1 VRVIIA
7 GGGTGGLAAAIAL
20 RKAGLEPLVLE
31 QAPAFTAIGAG
42 LGLYANAM
50 KALTYLGA
58 DAYWRQNAARI
69 DVSEQRALNDGEI
82 ITASS
87 LEPRAV
93 KYGEPYYC
101 GHRADLMTSL
111 LMALPPECVRTGS
124 RVVAFDETARDV
136 RVELAGGEEIR
147 ADLLVGADG
156 VRSATRKQLMGE
168 RAARFTGVVVWRGLI
183 PRERVPS
190 RYHAK
195 IMAWFGPR
203 RHVLLYPL
211 RHDRHDGGVY
221 SLSAFVPAAE
231 VHRESWTA
239 SGDVA
244 DLHAS
249 LADACPAVR
258 DLLALMDQALITGI
272 YFRDPLGSWGTDRV
286 TLLGDAAHPAPPSAG
301 QGAGMALEDAV
312 MLAACLRRAGPG
324 NEPAALREYA
334 SRRQPRTARMLE
346 SSRVNLRNSQTSD
359 PVQVRARNG
368 YYRGLER
375 LSPAGPP
382 MQEWLLAHDPVA
394 AAVQSAAEFEQN
406 LLGAGNPMRRPQARQ
421 AFDLWRTALT
431 GEHRAAGWLGE
442 RRGYA
447 QFLRGRLHRANPSGP
462 SWPITPISCDGTP
475 ALQVGGPPR
484 DGAPVVLHL
493 HGGGYSMGSAE
504 LAAPL
509 AGRLAEAVGGWSLVP
524 DYRLAPEHPFPAASI
539 DVLAAYRWLARRY
552 PQAPILVSGEC
563 AGGGLALGLALALRD
578 SGHPDTRMPA
588 GIHVV
593 SPFCDLALPPEDLG
607 PAADSDPWLSRI
619 ALIQLAACYIHD
631 ADPGRAQLSP
641 ARADLSGLPPLLIQA
656 AEPEALFPSA
666 RRLADQAR
674 RAGVPVTF
682 SPVADSVHSF
692 VLFDFLPETDRAL
705 AEFAAF
711 AQAVR
716 ARLGRPPDGD
726 HRRKRD
732 HGQGDGHDEGGAE
745 VAERL
750 RAESDRDDRHRQP
763 YVGEHE
769 VRGDDLTTR
778 LRRGEP
784 VGRGQAAHENGADR
798 DSADHR
804 RGQEQ
809 GHRRGR
815 EAGDDQGERRQEH
828 RQPGQYHR
836 PGRQPGPAQ
845 LDAGG
850 HGEGQEDHR
859 PRDRVAGVVQHPDE
873 EGRDKRAEQPQ
884 QGERGEAGAPGRD
897 ERGPALLR
905 DTKAAEPE
913 GQRGT
918 RAHRLRHDQQ
928 AEPGRGHQP
937 ELDHERK
944 HRRIGRVLGQQARQ
958 QRSESES
965 AQVGGRR
972 YQRGTAPCT
981 GPRRLG
987 QRGGGRAGHQP
998 G

>member
-20 RKAGLEPLVLE
+20 SKAGIEPLVLE

-58 DAYWRQNAARI
+58 DAHWRQTAARI
-69 DVSEQRALNDGEI
+69 DVSEQRGLNDDEI

-87 LEPRAV
+87 IEPRAA

-101 GHRADLMTSL
+101 GHRADLMASL
-111 LMALPPECVRTGS
+111 LMALPAECVRTGS
-124 RVVAFDETARDV
+124 RVVAFEETAHDV

-147 ADLLVGADG
+147 GDLLVGADG
-156 VRSATRKQLMGE
+156 VRSATRRLLMGE
-168 RAARFTGVVVWRGLI
+168 REARFTDVVVWRGLI
-183 PRERVPS
+183 AREKVPG
-190 RYHAK
+190 RYDAK

-211 RHDRHDGGVY
+211 RHDRHADSVY

-231 VHRESWTA
+231 VSRESWTT
-239 SGDVA
+239 SGEVA

-249 LADACPAVR
+249 LADACPALQ
-258 DLLALMDQALITGI
+258 DLLARMDEALITGI
-272 YFRDPLGSWGTDRV
+272 YFRDPLETWGTDRV

-334 SRRQPRTARMLE
+334 FRRRPRTARMLE

-394 AAVQSAAEFEQN
+394 AAAQSAEEFEQR
-406 LLGAGNPMRRPQARQ
+406 LIVAGNPMGRPESRR
-421 AFDLWRTALT
+421 AFGLWQTALT

-447 QFLRGRLHRANPSGP
+447 EFLRGLLHPDNPADPADPADP
-462 SWPITPISCDGTP
+462 SRPTADVSCDGTP
-475 ALQVGGPPR
+475 ALQVGRPSQ

-524 DYRLAPEHPFPAASI
+524 DYRLAPEHPFPAALD
-539 DVLAAYRWLARRY
+539 DVLAAYRWLAREY
-552 PQAPILVSGEC
+552 PQAPILLSGEC

-578 SGHPDTRMPA
+578 SGRAISRRPA

-593 SPFCDLALPPEDLG
+593 SPFCDLALTAENLD
-607 PAADSDPWLSRI
+607 PAADSDPWLNRI
-619 ALIQLAACYIHD
+619 ALIQLAAGYIHG
-631 ADPGRAQLSP
+631 ADPRQALVSP
-641 ARADLSGLPPLLIQA
+641 SRADLSGLPPLLIQA
-656 AEPEALFPSA
+656 AEPEALFASSK
-666 RRLADQAR
+666 RLAGRAR
-674 RAGVPVTF
+674 AAGVRVAF

-692 VLFDFLPETDRAL
+692 VLFDFLPEADRAL

-711 AQAVR
+711 AQTVC
-716 ARLGRPPDGD
+716 
-726 HRRKRD
+726 
-732 HGQGDGHDEGGAE
+732 
-745 VAERL
+745 
-750 RAESDRDDRHRQP
+750 
-763 YVGEHE
+763 
-769 VRGDDLTTR
+769 
-778 LRRGEP
+778 
-784 VGRGQAAHENGADR
+784 
-798 DSADHR
+798 
-804 RGQEQ
+804 
-809 GHRRGR
+809 
-815 EAGDDQGERRQEH
+815 AG
-828 RQPGQYHR
+828 
-836 PGRQPGPAQ
+836 
-845 LDAGG
+845 
-850 HGEGQEDHR
+850 
-859 PRDRVAGVVQHPDE
+859 
-873 EGRDKRAEQPQ
+873 
-884 QGERGEAGAPGRD
+884 
-897 ERGPALLR
+897 
-905 DTKAAEPE
+905 
-913 GQRGT
+913 
-918 RAHRLRHDQQ
+918 
-928 AEPGRGHQP
+928 
-937 ELDHERK
+937 
-944 HRRIGRVLGQQARQ
+944 
-958 QRSESES
+958 
-965 AQVGGRR
+965 
-972 YQRGTAPCT
+972 
-981 GPRRLG
+981 
-987 QRGGGRAGHQP
+987 
-998 G
+998 